1 MKAKKIRRTFN
12 CSFCGKN
19 RDQVQRIIA
28 GPGGVYICDECVDLI
43 SKENAGQQKETNA
56 IAKTGGAAVTNRCC
70 FCGKK
75 QQQVLYVHTSRAGVN
90 ICSECIDLCREI
102 ISDEASHC

>member
-1 MKAKKIRRTFN
+1 MKAKKIRQMFN

-19 RDQVQRIIA
+19 QDQVQRIIA

-43 SKENAGQQKETNA
+43 SKENAGQQKETN
-56 IAKTGGAAVTNRCC
+56 RCS
-70 FCGKK
+70 FCGK
-75 QQQVLYVHTSRAGVN
+75 QQKQVLYVHTSRAGVN

-102 ISDEASHC
+102 ISDEASHR